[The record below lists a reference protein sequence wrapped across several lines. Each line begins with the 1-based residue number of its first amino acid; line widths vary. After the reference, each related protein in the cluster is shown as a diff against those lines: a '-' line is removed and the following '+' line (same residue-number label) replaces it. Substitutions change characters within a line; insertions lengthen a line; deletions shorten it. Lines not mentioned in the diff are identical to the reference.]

1 MEIHVN
7 NRTEEVQTEGIQF
20 FGQLMEK
27 LSDKAAEEGG
37 TVLSV
42 KLNGKD
48 LTGKDRSH
56 LEEMSVDDIQQLEV
70 QTGNPKDLAR
80 STLYSIAD
88 FLEKLLKELQD
99 TSELFRLGN
108 QERSNQSFLRC
119 LDGMQVFMHTLETC
133 RRLLGISFELLLVP
147 GENGQE
153 DITVGESRRKL
164 FSVLDNM
171 IDAQTDQDWVL
182 MADMLEYELIPILED
197 WRNIIPAIL
206 EKTADEETV
215 AVAPELAEA

>member
-20 FGQLMEK
+20 FGQLMDK
-27 LSDKAAEEGG
+27 LSEKAAEEGG

-133 RRLLGISFELLLVP
+133 RKLLGISFELLLVP
-147 GENGQE
+147 GENGQN
-153 DITVGESRRKL
+153 DITVGESRRRL
-164 FSVLDNM
+164 FTVLDNM

-206 EKTADEETV
+206 EKTANEEIV
-215 AVAPELAEA
+215 AATPELAEV

>member
-1 MEIHVN
+1 MEIHLN

-27 LSDKAAEEGG
+27 LSQKAADEGAA
-37 TVLSV
+37 VLSV
-42 KLNGKD
+42 KLNGED
-48 LTGKDRSH
+48 ITGKDRSH

-80 STLYSIAD
+80 TTLYSIAE
-88 FLEKLLKELQD
+88 FLEKLLKELQE
-99 TSELFRLGN
+99 TSELFRLEN
-108 QERSNQSFLRC
+108 QERSSQSFLRC

-133 RRLLGISFELLLVP
+133 RRLLGISFELLFFP
-147 GENGQE
+147 GENGQD

-182 MADMLEYELIPILED
+182 MADMLEYELIPVLED
-197 WRNIIPAIL
+197 WRRIIPAIL
-206 EKTADEETV
+206 EKTIDEETV
-215 AVAPELAEA
+215 AVQPELAEA